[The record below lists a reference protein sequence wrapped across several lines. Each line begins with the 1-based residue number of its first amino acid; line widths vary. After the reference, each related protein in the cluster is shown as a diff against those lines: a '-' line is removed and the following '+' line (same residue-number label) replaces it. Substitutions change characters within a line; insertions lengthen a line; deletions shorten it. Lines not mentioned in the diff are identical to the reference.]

1 MRGFWGLI
9 RDLIEATIV
18 IIVIAAIVGIFVF
31 SLAWAAAGCIRWLY
45 TI

>member
-18 IIVIAAIVGIFVF
+18 IIFIVAIAGIFVF

-45 TI
+45 MI